1 MQKVAACRKEAMIS
15 FYLQAFKK
23 LQFMTRQVPTRAS
36 LYFILM
42 IVFMGCKGA
51 SGAEEKQEDKTIE
64 TRHMS
69 DEPAQVQLGPADEEA
84 FRQAAHDGELEKVK
98 VLLKQG
104 VMCDVVDQDGRTAL
118 MFTAFNG
125 HSEIVILLLDAGAKI
140 DKRDSLDRTALLYC
154 ATGPFPETA
163 KILLDRGAD
172 PNTVDSNEHF
182 SPLMHAAAEGHLEVV
197 KVLIAYGA
205 DRSLKDVDGD
215 DAASFAAQSGH
226 MHVVEYLN
234 LSE

>member
-1 MQKVAACRKEAMIS
+1 MRKVAACRKEAMIS

-23 LQFMTRQVPTRAS
+23 LQFMTRQVPTRAF
-36 LYFILM
+36 LYFIFL

-51 SGAEEKQEDKTIE
+51 SGSEEKPEDKAKE
-64 TRHMS
+64 TWNMT
-69 DEPAQVQLGPADEEA
+69 DEPVQVQIGPAEEEA
-84 FRQAAHDGELEKVK
+84 FRQAALDGKLEQVK
-98 VLLKQG
+98 ALLKQG
-104 VMCDVVDQDGRTAL
+104 VACDAIDQVGATAL

-125 HSEIVILLLDAGAKI
+125 HSEIAILLLDAGAKI

-154 ATGPFPETA
+154 ASGPFPETV

-172 PNTVDSNEHF
+172 PNTVDSDEHF

-234 LSE
+234 SSE

>member
-1 MQKVAACRKEAMIS
+1 
-15 FYLQAFKK
+15 
-23 LQFMTRQVPTRAS
+23 MTRQVPTRAF

-42 IVFMGCKGA
+42 TVFMGCKGA
-51 SGAEEKQEDKTIE
+51 SGGEEKPDDKTKE
-64 TRHMS
+64 TRNMS
-69 DEPAQVQLGPADEEA
+69 DEPVQVQLGPAEEEA
-84 FRQAAHDGELEKVK
+84 FRQAALDGEIEKVK
-98 VLLKQG
+98 TLLKQG
-104 VMCDVVDQDGRTAL
+104 VVCDAVDLDGRTAL
-118 MFTAFNG
+118 MFTVFNG
-125 HSEIVILLLDAGAKI
+125 HSEIAILLLDAGAKI

-163 KILLDRGAD
+163 KILLDREAD
-172 PNTVDSNEHF
+172 PNTVDSDEHF

-234 LSE
+234 SSE

>member
-1 MQKVAACRKEAMIS
+1 
-15 FYLQAFKK
+15 
-23 LQFMTRQVPTRAS
+23 MTRQAPIRVF

-51 SGAEEKQEDKTIE
+51 SGGEEKPEDKTKE
-64 TRHMS
+64 TWNMT
-69 DEPAQVQLGPADEEA
+69 DEPVQVQLSPAEEDA
-84 FRQAAHDGELEKVK
+84 FRQAAHDGEIEKVK
-98 VLLKQG
+98 TLLKQG
-104 VMCDVVDQDGRTAL
+104 VVCDAVDQDGHTAL
-118 MFTAFNG
+118 MFAAFNG
-125 HSEIVILLLDAGAKI
+125 HSEIAILLLDAGAKI

-215 DAASFAAQSGH
+215 DAAFFAAQSGH

-234 LSE
+234 SSE